1 MTFSNPIIAAGVGGL
16 ADLFSDRAV
25 TPVEVCEAYL
35 SRIRG
40 LDGAIGSYVAVDEAG
55 ARTAAHASAE
65 RWAKGAPLSRI
76 DGVPVA
82 VKANIAVEGLS
93 WDAGID
99 AYRDQLAEED
109 AVVVARLRQA
119 GAVILGLV
127 NMHEGAFGGVTDN
140 AWFGRTQNPH
150 RHGYT
155 SGGSSGGS
163 GAAVAAGLCA
173 AALGTDTAGSVR
185 IPSSYCGTYGHKP
198 TQGLIPTDGV
208 IALSWTLDHVG
219 VLARSADDCAKLL
232 AASCGAEAELASE
245 IAEPMSADDLRGASV
260 AVLAW
265 DGQVEVEPAVAA
277 AFQRTVIAAQAAGL
291 EVEPLRL
298 DVDYQEIFQLVGLV
312 CAAESLVEHDELL
325 ASAPER
331 FSPMLQERL
340 DLGRNAGAADLA
352 RAYRRLAIIADQIR
366 EAMTPY
372 SALLLPTTPQAAFPF
387 EIGEP
392 LSIPFFT
399 TLADI
404 TGLPATAFPV
414 GDAEGLPLSVQAMA
428 WDDETSLGLARL
440 LGRAFEAP
448 EALRG

>member
-40 LDGAIGSYVAVDEAG
+40 LDGAIGAYVAVDEDG
-55 ARTAAHASAE
+55 ARNAAHASAE
-65 RWAKGAPLSRI
+65 RWAAGAPLSRI
-76 DGVPVA
+76 DGVPIA
-82 VKANIAVEGLS
+82 VKANIAVEGMS
-93 WDAGID
+93 WDAGIE
-99 AYRDQLAEED
+99 AYRGRLPEAD
-109 AVVVARLRQA
+109 ATVIDRLREA

-173 AALGTDTAGSVR
+173 AALGTDTLGSVR

-198 TQGLIPTDGV
+198 TQGLISTEGV
-208 IALSWTLDHVG
+208 VVLSWTLDHVG
-219 VLARSADDCAKLL
+219 VLARSAEDCAKVL
-232 AASCGAEAELASE
+232 AAACGAEAELASE
-245 IAEPMSADDLRGASV
+245 IAEPASADDLHGVSIA
-260 AVLAW
+260 ALAW
-265 DGQVEVEPAVAA
+265 DGQVEVEPAIAA

-298 DVDYQEIFQLVGLV
+298 DIDYQEIFLLAHLVS
-312 CAAESLVEHDELL
+312 AAESLVEHADHL
-325 ASAPER
+325 ASAPEK
-331 FSPMLQERL
+331 FSPMLQGRL
-340 DLGRNAGAADLA
+340 DIGRSASAADLA
-352 RAYRRLAIIADQIR
+352 RAYRRLSIIADQVR
-366 EAMTPY
+366 EAITPY
-372 SALLLPTTPQAAFPF
+372 SALLLPTTPQTAFPF

-392 LSIPFFT
+392 MSIPFFT
-399 TLADI
+399 QLADI

-414 GDAEGLPLSVQAMA
+414 GAADGLPLSVQAMA

-440 LGRAFEAP
+440 LGHPFEAP